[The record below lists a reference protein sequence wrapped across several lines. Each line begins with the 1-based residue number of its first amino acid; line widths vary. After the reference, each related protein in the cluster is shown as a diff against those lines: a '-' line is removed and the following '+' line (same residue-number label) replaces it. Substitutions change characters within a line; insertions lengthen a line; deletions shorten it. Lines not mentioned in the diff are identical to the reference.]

1 MNHTKSTP
9 VRLEKQTSF
18 KETFM
23 KGTVTVRFSYP
34 FLFIVGFH
42 RRIHFHDNLMFHITT
57 KDIRMVLKRRDRY
70 DFKT

>member
-9 VRLEKQTSF
+9 VRLEKQTSC
-18 KETFM
+18 KIQL
-23 KGTVTVRFSYP
+23 P
-34 FLFIVGFH
+34 LPFH